1 MLIAVGQKSNLLDFS
16 CRKNG
21 YYDVSLKKI
30 RGIVVILSVCE
41 LCVEDEVLKIKLYSN
56 LSFLSFLI
64 ILLH

>member
-1 MLIAVGQKSNLLDFS
+1 MASI
-16 CRKNG
+16 
-21 YYDVSLKKI
+21 DVSLKKI